1 MSPFASKLK
10 FELYIIV
17 NSVEFQFSKEKKLPA
32 KKKRKITYAKK
43 TVTKTKDAIVVYK
56 LINLSSILKAL
67 YLNRLSIRYFSD
79 ITLITNALFV
89 FHSKF
94 EMAQNTIA

>member
-56 LINLSSILKAL
+56 LEFDIESIVFKSFV
-67 YLNRLSIRYFSD
+67 YS
-79 ITLITNALFV
+79 LF
-89 FHSKF
+89 F
-94 EMAQNTIA
+94 